1 MKRFAFLVA
10 LAGVLVSVFAPV
22 LAAGVSA
29 QQAGKESLVSGWYK
43 DREAKYFDFGDNT
56 KLAAGGGVV
65 TTAPIYVFVR
75 SIGADGKPVVVE
87 GQHNI
92 VDVLP
97 GEAGYSDLWQVMFVT
112 VPANYV
118 ADTIKSKAGID
129 SAGYKITETQ
139 TFVNCPIVPAGTTLE
154 GGTPLTQ
161 GWNKG
166 KEVFYPDFGE
176 TSRAAIPI
184 WVFVK
189 GFNADGSPQPV
200 EGQNNIIDSKPGD
213 TGYSPFWQVNFVTVP
228 ANYVPNAIRS
238 AADVRASGYAVK
250 QAGVV
255 VNCPVT
261 TVSDVV
267 QRSPNAPAGAAAPSA
282 ALPVTAPSTGDGG
295 ALASD
300 GGVNAALYAV
310 IAAIVLAG
318 AAATAGAVTVRRRS

>member
-1 MKRFAFLVA
+1 LKRFAFLVA
-10 LAGVLVSVFAPV
+10 LAGMLASVFAPV
-22 LAAGVSA
+22 LAAGASA
-29 QQAGKESLVSGWYK
+29 QQARQKSLVSGWYK

-56 KLAAGGGVV
+56 KLEAGGSLVK
-65 TTAPIYVFVR
+65 TAPIYVFIR
-75 SIGADGKPVVVE
+75 GMGADGKPNFVE

-97 GEAGYSDLWQVMFVT
+97 GDAGYSDLWQVMMVT

-129 SAGYKITETQ
+129 SSGYKVTATDM
-139 TFVNCPIVPAGTTLE
+139 FVNCPIVPAGTTLE
-154 GGTPLTQ
+154 GGQALTQ

-166 KEVFYPDFGE
+166 QQVFYPDFGA
-176 TSRAAIPI
+176 TNRAAIPI

-200 EGQNNIIDSKPGD
+200 EGQNNVIDSKLGD

-228 ANYVPNAIRS
+228 ANYVPNSIRS

-250 QAGVV
+250 QADVV

-267 QRSPNAPAGAAAPSA
+267 QRSPNAPAGAAAPVSA
-282 ALPVTAPSTGDGG
+282 PNAGDGG
-295 ALASD
+295 AFASD
-300 GGVNAALYAV
+300 GGANGALYAV
-310 IAAIVLAG
+310 IAAIVLVG
-318 AAATAGAVTVRRRS
+318 AAVTAGAVTMIRRRS